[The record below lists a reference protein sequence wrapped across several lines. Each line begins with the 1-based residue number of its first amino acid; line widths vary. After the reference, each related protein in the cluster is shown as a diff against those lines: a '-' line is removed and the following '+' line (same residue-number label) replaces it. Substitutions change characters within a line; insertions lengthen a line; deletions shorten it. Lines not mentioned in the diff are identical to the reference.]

1 MELYKIGP
9 SNKCGVVVI
18 LTHVATVVVV
28 VVGDVVVVVVV
39 VVTIELPVSMNF
51 FSTFR
56 HFAVDAPV

>member
-1 MELYKIGP
+1 
-9 SNKCGVVVI
+9 VI
-18 LTHVATVVVV
+18 LTHVATVVVVV